1 MEKKISLNCIPKK
14 AILITL
20 YELRWFFFLIF
31 WFIAVCNIILYSIG
45 YGSYTQMA
53 FIYSI
58 TGFFTFFISYL
69 GWILAQDVIDK
80 LSKNEDVL
88 LDGLPICISEV
99 NK

>member
-14 AILITL
+14 TILITL

-31 WFIAVCNIILYSIG
+31 LFIAVSTIILFSIG
-45 YGSYTQMA
+45 CGSYTQMS

-58 TGFFTFFISYL
+58 TGFFTFFVSYL
-69 GWILAQDVIDK
+69 GWIIAQGVIDK
-80 LSKNEDVL
+80 LSKSEGALQEGL
-88 LDGLPICISEV
+88 LLRISDV